1 VAEQVCDMLQ
11 EIRAFGLYFLRGL
24 VPWIGFTIYTA
35 VGTMLYFYHFP
46 NPGDTAHQVEKR
58 REHIV
63 EGLLFLKD
71 MRQAWPM
78 ADTWVSH
85 PSHASN
91 CTDGSQREKI
101 KAMQIFYSNIKADGD
116 LAVTPSERR
125 EMRNAI
131 IDYGA
136 LQPDPVR
143 QPDAE
148 STDEQV
154 RHPIA
159 LIFIY

>member
-1 VAEQVCDMLQ
+1 MQRARVGDKDWDQWSTWSSKELVQVAEQVCDMLQ

-46 NPGDTAHQVEKR
+46 NLGDTNLHVEKR

-78 ADTWVSH
+78 ADTWVS
-85 PSHASN
+85 STVWLSYTTKQA
-91 CTDGSQREKI
+91 
-101 KAMQIFYSNIKADGD
+101 
-116 LAVTPSERR
+116 
-125 EMRNAI
+125 
-131 IDYGA
+131 
-136 LQPDPVR
+136 
-143 QPDAE
+143 
-148 STDEQV
+148 STD
-154 RHPIA
+154 
-159 LIFIY
+159 